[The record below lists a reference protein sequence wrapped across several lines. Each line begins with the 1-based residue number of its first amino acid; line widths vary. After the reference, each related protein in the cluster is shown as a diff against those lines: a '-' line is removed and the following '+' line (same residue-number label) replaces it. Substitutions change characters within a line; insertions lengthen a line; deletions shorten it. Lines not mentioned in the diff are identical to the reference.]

1 MPSAVREFIQ
11 PFPRT
16 VVDTPM
22 GPSPA
27 LGLIPELTDH
37 PTNVLLHGS
46 SRPLLNWVMY
56 AVLDRSSPNFRWTD
70 VRLREERLDPL
81 DPLARHVLPE
91 GQLSIIEPAD
101 LRRSPDPGTV
111 VSSMIHSDEPTE
123 SLQRVM
129 EFLRLP
135 THTQE
140 LISQATPTKR
150 PAPFALSN
158 CHRLA
163 ALFPVN
169 SVEPTLRAIR
179 SSGVSLVM
187 TWADALPASAQLFDF
202 VLGVEG
208 SDPTAWK
215 DAVLNCEL
223 GRSEG
228 AVRVGRRLRL
238 GELRSIADVLEP
250 MGLTR
255 S

>member
-1 MPSAVREFIQ
+1 
-11 PFPRT
+11 
-16 VVDTPM
+16 M

-27 LGLIPELTDH
+27 LGLIPELTHH
-37 PTNVLLHGS
+37 PTSVLLHGS

-56 AVLDRSSPNFRWTD
+56 AVLDRSNPNFRWTD

-91 GQLSIIEPAD
+91 GQLSIIEPAM
-101 LRRSPDPGTV
+101 LQRSPDPGRA
-111 VSSMIHSDEPTE
+111 VSTMIHSDEPAG

-135 THTQE
+135 AHTQE
-140 LISQATPTKR
+140 LISQASPTKR
-150 PAPFALSN
+150 PAQFGLSN

-163 ALFPVN
+163 AIFPVN
-169 SVEPTLRAIR
+169 SIQPTLRAIL

-202 VLGVEG
+202 VVGVEG
-208 SDPTAWK
+208 SDPAAWK
-215 DAVLNCEL
+215 EAVLNCEL

-228 AVRVGRRLRL
+228 PVRVGSKLRL
-238 GELRSIADVLEP
+238 GELRSVADVLEP
-250 MGLTR
+250 MGLSR